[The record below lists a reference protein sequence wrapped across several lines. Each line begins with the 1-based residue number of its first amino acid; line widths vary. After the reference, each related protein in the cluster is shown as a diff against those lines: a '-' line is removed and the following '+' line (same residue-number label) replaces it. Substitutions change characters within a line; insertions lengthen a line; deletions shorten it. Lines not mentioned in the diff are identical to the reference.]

1 MMKVYTRT
9 GDNGTTSL
17 SDGSRI
23 SKSSLLLHAY
33 GTVDELNSFIGVV
46 ISQVS
51 DNFLTKVQNELFVVG
66 GMLAT
71 PVGNWEKY
79 WKVERLA
86 EFTEEIER
94 EIDRL
99 SEELEPM
106 RGFIL
111 PQGSRLIADTHVC
124 RTVCRRAERLVVE
137 LMAENE
143 AYKPVQILLNR
154 LSDFFFILARFFHKK
169 EKILETLYQS
179 AK

>member
-1 MMKVYTRT
+1 MKIYTRT

-23 SKSSLLLHAY
+23 SKGSVLLHAY
-33 GTVDELNSFIGVV
+33 GTVDELNSFIGAV
-46 ISQVS
+46 ISQNPN
-51 DNFLTKVQNELFVVG
+51 DFLTKVQNELFVVG

-71 PVGNWEKY
+71 PVANWEKY

-86 EFTEEIER
+86 EFTAELEQ
-94 EIDRL
+94 EIDKL
-99 SEELEPM
+99 SAELEPM

-111 PQGSRLIADTHVC
+111 PQGSRLIADTHIC
-124 RTVCRRAERLVVE
+124 RTVCRRAERYVVQ
-137 LMAENE
+137 LMEEDE
-143 AYKPVQILLNR
+143 AYKNVQVLLNR

-169 EKILETLYQS
+169 ENISETIYKS

>member
-1 MMKVYTRT
+1 MKIYTRT

-23 SKSSLLLHAY
+23 SKGSILLHAY

-46 ISQVS
+46 ISQIS
-51 DNFLTKVQNELFVVG
+51 DDFLTKVQNELFVVG

-71 PVGNWEKY
+71 PVENWEKY
-79 WKVERLA
+79 WKVERLS
-86 EFTEEIER
+86 EFTAEIER

-99 SEELEPM
+99 SAELEPM

-124 RTVCRRAERLVVE
+124 RTVCRRAERYVVQ
-137 LMAENE
+137 LMEENE
-143 AYKPVQILLNR
+143 AYKPVQVLLNR

-169 EKILETLYQS
+169 EKIFETLYQS
-179 AK
+179 GK

>member
-1 MMKVYTRT
+1 MKIYTRT

-23 SKSSLLLHAY
+23 SKGSVLLHAY

-46 ISQVS
+46 ISQIS
-51 DNFLTKVQNELFVVG
+51 DDFLTKVQNELFVVG

-71 PVGNWEKY
+71 PVANWEKY
-79 WKVERLA
+79 WKVERLS
-86 EFTEEIER
+86 EFTAELEA

-99 SEELEPM
+99 SAELEPM

-124 RTVCRRAERLVVE
+124 RTVCHRAERYVVQ
-137 LMAENE
+137 LMEENE
-143 AYKPVQILLNR
+143 AYKPVQVLLNR

-169 EKILETLYQS
+169 EKVFETLYQS

>member
-1 MMKVYTRT
+1 MKIYTRT

-51 DNFLTKVQNELFVVG
+51 DDFLTKVQNELFVVG

-71 PVGNWEKY
+71 PVANWEKY

-86 EFTEEIER
+86 EFTAELER
-94 EIDRL
+94 EIDRM
-99 SEELEPM
+99 SAELPPM

-111 PQGSRLIADTHVC
+111 PQGSRLIADTHIC
-124 RTVCRRAERLVVE
+124 RTVCRRAERIVVA
-137 LMAENE
+137 LMEENE
-143 AYKPVQILLNR
+143 AYQKVQVLLNR
-154 LSDFFFILARFFHKK
+154 LSDFFFILARFFHQK
-169 EKILETLYQS
+169 ENISETLYQS
-179 AK
+179 EK